1 MRTLILSICLLG
13 GLTVAAQN
21 GLKFYTSFQFT
32 NQDRT
37 VSRFEQEDT
46 IRTGT
51 NKSTNIGG
59 FIPAFSLGSANGS
72 FLEFA
77 ITNFRFQNSNQI
89 DLLPGASH
97 PVPGSTTNTSFGVRV
112 EYAYSLFE
120 ANGIRLLAGAAVNP
134 AVSSKHQIPESS
146 YFYDT
151 RTSNFTVLLDIV
163 PRIQV
168 DLSES
173 LFLDLNV
180 PITLIDWAST
190 SITYD
195 SSIVPSAPIKQSG
208 STTLVLPQRVVIRLG
223 LGIRF

>member
-1 MRTLILSICLLG
+1 M
-13 GLTVAAQN
+13 
-21 GLKFYTSFQFT
+21 
-32 NQDRT
+32 
-37 VSRFEQEDT
+37 
-46 IRTGT
+46 
-51 NKSTNIGG
+51 
-59 FIPAFSLGSANGS
+59 
-72 FLEFA
+72 
-77 ITNFRFQNSNQI
+77 
-89 DLLPGASH
+89 
-97 PVPGSTTNTSFGVRV
+97 
-112 EYAYSLFE
+112 
-120 ANGIRLLAGAAVNP
+120 
-134 AVSSKHQIPESS
+134 SSKHQIPESS